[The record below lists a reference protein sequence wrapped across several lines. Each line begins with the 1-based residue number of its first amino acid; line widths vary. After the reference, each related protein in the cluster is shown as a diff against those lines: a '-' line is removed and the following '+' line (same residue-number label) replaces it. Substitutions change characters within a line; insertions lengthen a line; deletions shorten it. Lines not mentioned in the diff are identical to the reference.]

1 MELARLETAL
11 GHAFRDRAL
20 LSRALTHR
28 SAGVPHNERLE
39 FLGDALLGYVVAR
52 RLFEAFPDAPE
63 KDLTLMRAGLVRN
76 DALAEVARE
85 LGLGEHVLLDPAA
98 RRSGVRDRPSVLADT
113 LEAVVGAVTLDG
125 GVEAGT
131 AVVETLFGARIALAG
146 GVAGKDPKTR
156 LQEAVQARGLAL
168 PEYVVEG
175 LEGAPHARRFTVR
188 CRVDALDL
196 HATGAARTRREAE
209 QSAAGG
215 VLRQLT

>member
-1 MELARLETAL
+1 MALARLEAAL
-11 GHAFRDRAL
+11 GHAFRDRGL

-28 SAGVPHNERLE
+28 SAGAPNNERLE

-85 LGLGEHVLLDPAA
+85 LGLGEHVLGA
-98 RRSGVRDRPSVLADT
+98 RRSGVSDRPSVLADT

-131 AVVETLFGARIALAG
+131 AVVETLFGARIAAAC

-215 VLRQLT
+215 VLRQLP